1 MNKEK
6 GTVVN
11 VTELQVISDKFRKQE
26 FTIKTLDENYPQFL
40 TFQVVNDKCDLVRN
54 LNVNDVV
61 EVAYNLRGRE
71 WKSPEGIT
79 KYFNTVEAW
88 SITLSSATTTT
99 TNQQIKPVTDA
110 IDDDLPF

>member
-11 VTELQVISDKFRKQE
+11 VTPLQQISDKFRKQD
-26 FTIKTLDENYPQFL
+26 FTIKTFDEKFPQFL
-40 TFQVVNDKCDLVRN
+40 TFQVVNDKCDLVKN

-61 EVAYNLRGRE
+61 EVSYNLRGRE
-71 WKSPEGIT
+71 WTSPEGVT

-88 SITLSSATTTT
+88 SINLSSEPVQTTPAP
-99 TNQQIKPVTDA
+99 TNED
-110 IDDDLPF
+110 DDDLPF

>member
-11 VTELQVISDKFRKQE
+11 VTQLQTISEKFRKQE
-26 FTIKTLDENYPQFL
+26 FTIKTFDENYPQFL

-54 LNVNDVV
+54 LNINDVV
-61 EVAYNLRGRE
+61 EVAYNLRGRA
-71 WKSPEGIT
+71 WNAPDGAV
-79 KYFNTVEAW
+79 KYFNTIEAW
-88 SITLSSATTTT
+88 SITLSSETSQTSEPL
-99 TNQQIKPVTDA
+99 KPITDE

>member
-40 TFQVVNDKCDLVRN
+40 TFQVINDKCDLVRN

-88 SITLSSATTTT
+88 SITLSGATT
-99 TNQQIKPVTDA
+99 TNQQLTPVQDA

>member
-11 VTELQVISDKFRKQE
+11 VTPLQQISDKFRKQD
-26 FTIKTLDENYPQFL
+26 FTIKTFDEKFPQFL

-54 LNVNDVV
+54 LKAGDVV
-61 EVAYNLRGRE
+61 EVSYNLRGRE
-71 WKSPEGIT
+71 WNSPEGVT

-88 SITLSSATTTT
+88 SINLSSEPVQTTQAP
-99 TNQQIKPVTDA
+99 TNED
-110 IDDDLPF
+110 DDDLPF

>member
-11 VTELQVISDKFRKQE
+11 VTQLQTISEKFRKQE
-26 FTIKTLDENYPQFL
+26 FTIKTFDENYPQFL

-54 LNVNDVV
+54 LNINDVV
-61 EVAYNLRGRE
+61 EVAYNLRGRA
-71 WKSPEGIT
+71 WNAPDGAV

-88 SITLSSATTTT
+88 SITLSSETSQTSEPL
-99 TNQQIKPVTDA
+99 KPITDE